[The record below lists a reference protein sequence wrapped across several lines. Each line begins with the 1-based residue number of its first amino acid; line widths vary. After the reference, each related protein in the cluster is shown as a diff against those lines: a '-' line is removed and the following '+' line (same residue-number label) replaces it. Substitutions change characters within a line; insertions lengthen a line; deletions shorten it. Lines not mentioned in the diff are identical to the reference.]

1 MYKVIIEDKARKE
14 LKKMD
19 QFQIKIILRWIRN
32 NLEGTQNPRVHGKA
46 LTADYQGYWRYRVGN
61 YRILAEIVDDQIII
75 NVVKIGH
82 RREVYK

>member
-19 QFQIKIILRWIRN
+19 QFQMKIILRWIRN
-32 NLEGTQNPRVHGKA
+32 NLEGTQNPRAHGKA

-61 YRILAEIVDDQIII
+61 YRILAEIVDDQVII
-75 NVVKIGH
+75 NVVKVGH